1 MELFSRR
8 LQRLEKS
15 MKEVLKRTRFA
26 FSDTIYGMEDVLD
39 VLSDLTRIMEPVM
52 KDSPQNPKYW
62 ANFDLFARSRVLL
75 RSSYL
80 CLITGN
86 YGSALCLLRSVLEN
100 NELMLFFHL
109 EPQEVHEWSTQPN
122 WWKEK
127 ENKVGK
133 LRDRIFS
140 ILAEESDKVR
150 RVFDDLYGEMSEYT
164 HPRFRGWKELK
175 VKEGK
180 IIKIL
185 RHPKYDQNTI
195 ESLLRKMIF
204 ITYQTFR
211 AFEVTYNEYLPSNP
225 SIHAKLEK
233 AIVTLQT
240 LFSRFQIAP
249 QRM

>member
-8 LQRLEKS
+8 LQRLEKN

-26 FSDTIYGMEDVLD
+26 FSDTIYGIEEVLD
-39 VLSDLTRIMEPVM
+39 VLSDLTRIMEQVM

-86 YGSALCLLRSVLEN
+86 YGSVLCLLRSVLEN

-127 ENKVGK
+127 ENKVGQ
-133 LRDRIFS
+133 LRNRIFS
-140 ILAEESDKVR
+140 ILAKENNKLKK
-150 RVFDDLYGEMSEYT
+150 VFDDLYGEMSEYT

-175 VKEGK
+175 IREGK
-180 IIKIL
+180 IVKIP
-185 RHPKYDQNTI
+185 RFPTYNQNTI

-204 ITYQTFR
+204 ITYQALR
-211 AFEVTYNEYLPSNP
+211 AFEVTYTEYLPLNP
-225 SIHAKLEK
+225 SVYSKLEQAVIK
-233 AIVTLQT
+233 LQT
-240 LFSRFQIAP
+240 LFPRFQIAP
-249 QRM
+249 ETM

>member
-1 MELFSRR
+1 
-8 LQRLEKS
+8 
-15 MKEVLKRTRFA
+15 
-26 FSDTIYGMEDVLD
+26 MEDVLD